1 MVSREAYW
9 TAFRILKSRNGR
21 IGISSSVKRNCNFWN
36 REKMTAMPRI
46 GKLLCSKQFFN
57 LYVITGQTP
66 FLWRTIL
73 YRPNWTTIYDRL
85 DISSKCY
92 GHPESHLQKQIG
104 MRKNWHGKNGNSSFS
119 VEIQLRI
126 KRESLPGLLP
136 CWCHL

>member
-1 MVSREAYW
+1 MVSREAYR

-85 DISSKCY
+85 DILISSKCY
-92 GHPESHLQKQIG
+92 GHPESDLRKQIG
-104 MRKNWHGKNGNSSFS
+104 MKKNWHDKNDNSGCS

-126 KRESLPGLLP
+126 EIDSLPGLLVP
-136 CWCHL
+136 K